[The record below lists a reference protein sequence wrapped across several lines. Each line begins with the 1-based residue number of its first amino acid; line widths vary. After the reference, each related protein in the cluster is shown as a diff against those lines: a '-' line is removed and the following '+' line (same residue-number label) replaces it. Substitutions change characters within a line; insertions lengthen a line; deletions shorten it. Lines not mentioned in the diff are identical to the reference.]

1 MPSRPAIAL
10 NAAPP
15 PTSCLDFANTLT
27 WRGTPAPVEGLV
39 SLTDLLDW
47 IGKYAG
53 VPAANLETVRRWA
66 AAHRAEADALLQACI
81 ALREVVY
88 RVFHAVASGEQVAEV
103 DLFALNDAL
112 AEAPPRARLARL
124 GGVHAWRL
132 EMATLSASGLLSPT
146 LWSAADLLVQARY
159 RRIRHCA
166 NPACMWLFV
175 DESKNGTRR
184 WCDMAACGNRAKARR
199 HYLRLK
205 DG

>member
-1 MPSRPAIAL
+1 MPSRPAIVL
-10 NAAPP
+10 NAAPT
-15 PTSCLDFANTLT
+15 PTSCLDLANTLT
-27 WRGTPAPVEGLV
+27 WRGTTAPVEGLV
-39 SLTDLLDW
+39 SFPALVDW

-53 VPAANLETVRRWA
+53 VPAGNLETVRRWA
-66 AAHRAEADALLQACI
+66 AGHPSEAHALLRACI

-88 RVFHAVASGEQVAEV
+88 RVFHAVASGEPVAEA
-103 DLFALNDAL
+103 DLSALNGAL
-112 AEAPPRARLARL
+112 AEAPPRRQIARL
-124 GGVHAWRL
+124 GGVHAWRVD
-132 EMATLSASGLLSPT
+132 MAALSASGLLSPI

-184 WCDMAACGNRAKARR
+184 WCDMTACGNRAKARR
-199 HYLRLK
+199 HYLRQK